1 MNAFSNWFKNCVK
14 NKIFWKLGWLL
25 YRRGLFIRL
34 CGVALGKAGME
45 RVRVS
50 EKEAVLVKEQYWEV
64 NNMGGV
70 SKR

>member
-1 MNAFSNWFKNCVK
+1 M
-14 NKIFWKLGWLL
+14 
-25 YRRGLFIRL
+25 
-34 CGVALGKAGME
+34 ALGKAGME

-64 NNMGGV
+64 NNMGGG